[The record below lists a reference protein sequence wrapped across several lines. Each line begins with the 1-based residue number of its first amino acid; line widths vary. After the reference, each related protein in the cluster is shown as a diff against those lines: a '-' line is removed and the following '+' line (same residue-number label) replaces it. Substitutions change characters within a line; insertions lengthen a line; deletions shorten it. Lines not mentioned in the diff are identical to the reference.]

1 MVLPRARSA
10 LSSAMLC
17 SLWFHF
23 RRTGQARATAC
34 ASTVSHDAFL
44 ITLPSGPP
52 SPRWRSTC
60 AHRQCSRAPS
70 ASLAA
75 ATTHSLRTFS
85 LSPTTR
91 GPTMTSVPRLQATTK
106 SSTKPSTTKSSTTA
120 QPQQLRRSPNSAA
133 ARRQRNPELQQ
144 YYSKSGSSAKTSP
157 PWLMFHRLP
166 SVLNL

>member
-1 MVLPRARSA
+1 MVLPRARSV
-10 LSSAMLC
+10 LPSAMLC
-17 SLWFHF
+17 NLWFHS
-23 RRTGQARATAC
+23 RRTGQARSTAC

-120 QPQQLRRSPNSAA
+120 QPQHLRRRPNSAA
-133 ARRQRNPELQQ
+133 ARTQQNPDLQQ
-144 YYSKSGSSAKTSP
+144 
-157 PWLMFHRLP
+157 
-166 SVLNL
+166 